1 MLLQITSA
9 WKQAVRSLRSS
20 KMRSLLT
27 MLGIIIGVG
36 SVIVMITVGKGAE
49 RLILSE
55 IEGLGSN
62 LVFLISGEEGA
73 SQVSSASTQ
82 SVTVEDLEYMSKN
95 KGQVPSLKRIAGFTT
110 SFRGQFQ
117 EGDNEEVGV
126 NVMGV
131 QRDYFYM
138 SNLELEEG
146 LFWTESDENALRK
159 VAVLG
164 QNAKKNIFGED
175 VGSVLGER
183 IKMKGQQYKIVG
195 ILAEKGGGVGSALGD
210 DTQDN
215 IYVSLPAAQKLL
227 LGTGDYVWGALMEA
241 TNENTIESLQKEVT
255 EVLRRRHKL
264 KAEDEDDF
272 QLMSQEQFTEILGT
286 ATGVFTVFLSALA
299 GISLL
304 VGGIGIMN
312 IMLVV
317 VTERTREIG
326 LRKAIGGKRS
336 DILIQFL
343 IESLII
349 TGIGGIIGIIG
360 GLALSALVAYVGN
373 LAFILDWNVVVLA
386 FGVSALFGVTFGM
399 YPANKASKLDPIQA
413 LRS

>member
-1 MLLQITSA
+1 
-9 WKQAVRSLRSS
+9 
-20 KMRSLLT
+20 